1 MKYQNTKRQIFE
13 KSLDFFSINGFS
25 GTSIRQISRAIGI
38 RESTIYNHYKSKEEI
53 FSAILAEFKTKSIV
67 KEILSDDLL
76 DILSTPEIF
85 LNNFTK
91 RLIELWDKPE
101 ERKFIRLLLME
112 QFTKNGS
119 HDLSISEYLKDIR
132 SICKMILGEMIKAGI
147 IKKAEPETLT
157 EQFIAPLFL
166 LRIEKMSFDNT
177 QNINEVFALS
187 EKHVN
192 YFWNA
197 VKQKTGSQ

>member
-1 MKYQNTKRQIFE
+1 
-13 KSLDFFSINGFS
+13 
-25 GTSIRQISRAIGI
+25 
-38 RESTIYNHYKSKEEI
+38 
-53 FSAILAEFKTKSIV
+53 
-67 KEILSDDLL
+67 
-76 DILSTPEIF
+76 
-85 LNNFTK
+85 
-91 RLIELWDKPE
+91 
-101 ERKFIRLLLME
+101 
-112 QFTKNGS
+112 
-119 HDLSISEYLKDIR
+119 
-132 SICKMILGEMIKAGI
+132 MIKAGI

>member
-91 RLIELWDKPE
+91 RLIEVWDKPE